1 MSLKMGHVGQ
11 KTRSLGQILEKY
23 CSLMLYHTIRK
34 AQVSEYSA
42 IMALLLAHHEHE
54 VLMVSYWDSAV
65 SGVRR
70 ASSVVNFLPC
80 VCSRG
85 HSFGRILMKIGQDVC
100 LDEISDEFENGSCGV
115 KN

>member
-1 MSLKMGHVGQ
+1 MQNIDREPLFRTQFAKQ
-11 KTRSLGQILEKY
+11 KVCPT
-23 CSLMLYHTIRK
+23 LYFF
-34 AQVSEYSA
+34 SSP
-42 IMALLLAHHEHE
+42 EHE
-54 VLMVSYWDSAV
+54 VLMVSYCDRAV

-80 VCSRG
+80 VRSRG
-85 HSFGRILMKIGQDVC
+85 HSFGRILMKVGQDVC

>member
-1 MSLKMGHVGQ
+1 M
-11 KTRSLGQILEKY
+11 
-23 CSLMLYHTIRK
+23 C
-34 AQVSEYSA
+34 
-42 IMALLLAHHEHE
+42 LLSKDETAPIDIISSICLQHCLFSSPEHE
-54 VLMVSYWDSAV
+54 VLMVSYCDRAV

-85 HSFGRILMKIGQDVC
+85 HSFGRILMKVGQDVC